1 MAENLA
7 LYYDLHAWRGAKMPL
22 LSALHGFHGLQDLE
36 IEIVP
41 RLEKLV
47 CRLNAPDEDDVS
59 LLQAPVGS
67 PTFFAA
73 TLFYTGHC
81 PLVV

>member
-1 MAENLA
+1 MAGNPA
-7 LYYDLHAWRGAKMPL
+7 LHYDLHAWRITEML
-22 LSALHGFHGLQDLE
+22 SLSALHGDHGLQDVE

>member
-1 MAENLA
+1 MACCGGKFA
-7 LYYDLHAWRGAKMPL
+7 LGGL
-22 LSALHGFHGLQDLE
+22 HGLQDVE

-59 LLQAPVGS
+59 LLQAPVGFPMYLAVTS
-67 PTFFAA
+67 
-73 TLFYTGHC
+73 LSTGHS
-81 PLVV
+81 P

>member
-7 LYYDLHAWRGAKMPL
+7 LHCDLHAWRVAKMLL
-22 LSALHGFHGLQDLE
+22 LSALNGFHGLQDVE

-67 PTFFAA
+67 PAFFAA
-73 TLFYTGHC
+73 TLSYTGHC